1 MVKRAKPRAPYPR
14 VRDASHSHTS
24 AVSVYNVTTRKSNGV
39 VVSDDSRTGVK
50 LTRIEKSM
58 KDVVTPGFAM
68 MRDRGELVSHPMYS
82 VAETYSPG
90 STGFAGVFD
99 APAYTLAQAFAM
111 SGDVGTY
118 VFGLPLPQT
127 VNVDIDNLKIGAS
140 TQCMA
145 GMRNSSFQGLV
156 AAAEL
161 KKTLEQLASP
171 LASLNAILAYAS
183 QVRVGGHNLRIVNST
198 HSITING
205 RTYPRPSAW
214 LHKGPGRLV
223 RPPKG
228 NCIVPAG
235 ASISAAVLAYN
246 LGIKP
251 LMMDWNALVREIPKL
266 HQEKRLSSRAMWHD
280 EGSTTAVIAG
290 GYSSFALPYR
300 MTTNRKVSVRAYAF
314 YEDAFDIMQDFGTT
328 LLDVPEAAWELVP
341 GSFIAD
347 YFINIGDILGALK
360 ASMSK
365 QLLDSGLTVQI
376 VDTVTR
382 DFLGVTAANF
392 KVSRSMSGTDSF
404 ERITKERLPG
414 LSNPG
419 LARIPL
425 TSAIRP
431 TVVQNLLSLT
441 VQHLVKLT
449 KLVK

>member
-1 MVKRAKPRAPYPR
+1 MVKRSTLRTPYPR
-14 VRDASHSHTS
+14 VRDASHTHTS
-24 AVSVYNVTTRKSNGV
+24 AVSIYNVTTRKSDGV
-39 VVSDDSRTGVK
+39 IVSNDSRQGVK
-50 LTRIEKSM
+50 LARIEKSM
-58 KDVVTPGFAM
+58 KDVVTPGFATL
-68 MRDRGELVSHPMYS
+68 RDRGELVSHPMYS

-90 STGFAGVFD
+90 STGFSGVFD
-99 APAYTLAQAFAM
+99 APTYTLKQTFAM
-111 SGDVGTY
+111 SGEVGTY
-118 VFGLPLPQT
+118 VFGLPLPQK

-140 TQCMA
+140 TQCLA

-161 KKTLEQLASP
+161 KKTLEQLAHP

-183 QVRVGGHNLRIVNST
+183 QVRAGGHNLRIVNKT
-198 HSITING
+198 NSITING
-205 RTYPRPSAW
+205 RTFPRPRAW

-223 RPPKG
+223 RPPRY
-228 NCIVPAG
+228 NCIIPAG

-251 LMMDWNALVREIPKL
+251 LLMDWNALVHEIPKL
-266 HQEKRLSSRAMWHD
+266 HQEKRLSSRATWFD
-280 EGSTTAVIAG
+280 EGTTTAVIAG

-300 MTTNRKVSVRAYAF
+300 MTTIRKVSVRAYAF
-314 YEDAFDIMQDFGTT
+314 YEDTFDVMQDFGTT
-328 LLDVPEAAWELVP
+328 VMDVPEAAWELVP

-347 YFINIGDILGALK
+347 YFINIGDLLGSLK
-360 ASMSK
+360 ALMSK
-365 QLLDSGLTVQI
+365 QLLDSGLTVRI
-376 VDTVTR
+376 TDTVTR
-382 DFLGVTAANF
+382 EFLGVSAANF
-392 KVSRSMSGTDSF
+392 QVSRSMSGTDTF
-404 ERITKERLPG
+404 ERVTKERLPG

-449 KLVK
+449 KLAK